1 MFNTVRRMTDT
12 DLTILPLSK
21 VTFRV
26 GYSQN
31 IFQGP
36 PCIPGSLR
44 TAKTNMLFEE
54 MNGTA
59 PTSTGAVDWKPRPQ
73 TNITYEEAG
82 RPLQE

>member
-36 PCIPGSLR
+36 S
-44 TAKTNMLFEE
+44 
-54 MNGTA
+54 
-59 PTSTGAVDWKPRPQ
+59 
-73 TNITYEEAG
+73 
-82 RPLQE
+82 